1 MDSEGKQKKKQRGFS
16 KTCFRKKVVGRYC
29 TLYPS
34 RADHYLHCIY
44 MMHFSFQTWKTE
56 MGSKRYVTSKFNR
69 YVHTLHT
76 CNDACTFSGA
86 ILGRR
91 VD

>member
-56 MGSKRYVTSKFNR
+56 MGICHFKVQQICTYI
-69 YVHTLHT
+69 HT

-86 ILGRR
+86 I
-91 VD
+91 V

>member
-1 MDSEGKQKKKQRGFS
+1 MDSEGKQKKKQRGIS
-16 KTCFRKKVVGRYC
+16 KTCFRKKEVVPPRYC

-56 MGSKRYVTSKFNR
+56 MGSKRYLTSKFNR

-76 CNDACTFSGA
+76 CNDACTFTGA
-86 ILGRR
+86 I
-91 VD
+91 V